1 MLWLALYFPDFPLQA
16 TLGVVQQEPAVL
28 VETRAGR
35 QIIVAA
41 NELAS
46 VAGIA
51 RGMTLAAAQ
60 PLVATLQFMERQP
73 RQEQIALEQLA
84 QWAQQFTGQ
93 VSLQPPGGLLLDVQA
108 SLKLFGGLEVLQQ
121 HITQA
126 LQPLGY
132 SAVQAVACTA
142 EAAWILARAGIS
154 SPCETL
160 PVQRRR
166 VAALPV
172 QSLSANADVR
182 SALESTGARTIG
194 DCLALPRKALARRF
208 GADLVNQLDRMLGQA
223 PDPRTFY
230 QPPDQFYSQILLPDV
245 VRDSQALL
253 FALQRLLHELAGF
266 LRARDAGAQDMR
278 LGLIKP
284 QQPVE
289 SLELRLLSPSHDP
302 VHLFKLWQ
310 EKLEKHALSS
320 WVEGIELEVPQL
332 VSVETEALDLFASA
346 KQSGPA
352 FIHFLERLR
361 NRLGEDAIQQVYCCN
376 EHRPEL
382 AGKMRGFQP
391 GKKTPSTTNHAQ
403 ALRPLWLLPQPQEI
417 RTTEQGP
424 WLEGPLELLEGPERI
439 ESGWWDGGDQRRDY
453 YVARTLQQQTLWIY
467 QDIRAK
473 ARWYLQG
480 YFD

>member
-16 TLGVVQQEPAVL
+16 TLGAVQQEPAVL

-35 QIIVAA
+35 QVIVAV

-46 VAGIA
+46 SAGIE

-60 PLVATLQFMERQP
+60 PLVTTLQFMERQP

-84 QWAQQFTGQ
+84 QWAQQFTAL
-93 VSLQPPGGLLLDVQA
+93 VSLQPPGGLLLDIQA
-108 SLKLFGGLEVLQQ
+108 SLKLFGGLEALQQ
-121 HITQA
+121 QIALA
-126 LQPLGY
+126 LQPLSY
-132 SAVQAVACTA
+132 RAIQSVACTA
-142 EAAWILARAGIS
+142 EAAWVLARAGAS
-154 SPCETL
+154 QPCETL

-166 VAALPV
+166 IAALPLS
-172 QSLSANADVR
+172 SLLANADVL
-182 SALESTGARTIG
+182 SALESTGVRTIG

-208 GADLVNQLDRMLGQA
+208 GAELVNQLDRMLGQA
-223 PDPRTFY
+223 PDPRVFY

-266 LRARDAGAQDMR
+266 LRARDAGAQEMR
-278 LGLIKP
+278 LGLIAP

-289 SLELRLLSPSHDP
+289 SLELRLLSPTHDP
-302 VHLFKLWQ
+302 LHLYKLWQ
-310 EKLEKHALSS
+310 EKLEKHALSG
-320 WVEGIELEVPQL
+320 WVEGIELEVRTL

-346 KQSGPA
+346 KPSGPS
-352 FIHFLERLR
+352 FIHFLERLQ
-361 NRLGEDAIQQVYCCN
+361 NRLGDQVIQQAFCCQ

-382 AGKMRGFQP
+382 AGKLRGFDP
-391 GKKTPSTTNHAQ
+391 EKKSASPTNSMSA
-403 ALRPLWLLPQPQEI
+403 ARPLWLLPQPQEI
-417 RTTEQGP
+417 KTTEQGP
-424 WLEGPLELLEGPERI
+424 WIEGPLELLEGPERI
-439 ESGWWDGGDQRRDY
+439 ESGWWDGDDQRRDY

-467 QDIRAK
+467 QDIRAG
-473 ARWYLQG
+473 ARWFLQG